1 MSFHERPSLF
11 EREIEA
17 RPEFLFHPDFFF
29 WKKVLQDREL
39 SRKTMNLVRELE
51 REVKSLDV
59 APPEPLKKGT
69 GLGFRVYGLGHS
81 EKYSL

>member
-1 MSFHERPSLF
+1 M
-11 EREIEA
+11 
-17 RPEFLFHPDFFF
+17 
-29 WKKVLQDREL
+29 
-39 SRKTMNLVRELE
+39 RELE
-51 REVKSLDV
+51 REVKSLGV